1 MSAVREIY
9 EQQVRR
15 LSPADRLALARLIMD
30 DLIGQASRWPIDES
44 DAWSDE
50 DIEDV
55 RRASLV
61 YASQALG
68 EEDDDTW

>member
-1 MSAVREIY
+1 MGAVREIY
-9 EQQVRR
+9 EQQIKP
-15 LSPADRLALARLIMD
+15 LAPADRLALARLIMD
-30 DLIGQASRWPIDES
+30 DLIGQASRWSVEES
-44 DAWSDE
+44 DAWSAE

-61 YASQALG
+61 YASQISG

>member
-9 EQQVRR
+9 EQQIKP
-15 LSPADRLALARLIMD
+15 LAPTDRLALARLIMD
-30 DLIGQASRWPIDES
+30 DLIGQASRWMVEED
-44 DAWSDE
+44 DAWSAE

-55 RRASLV
+55 TRASLV

-68 EEDDDTW
+68 EEDDDAW